1 MRLFFQGR
9 PHGFWRSLAAKPTL
23 LHSVLLFGTA
33 VGSAVPAASAYAQA
47 GVADDG
53 ARATS
58 FDVPAGPLEDALNR
72 FARQAGITLSFDP
85 ALVRGKQADA
95 LSGSRSVADGLAA
108 LLSAHRLAAV
118 RGDSGAYS
126 VQPATAAETAVASGT
141 ALPTLT
147 VTAEAEHADGPVH
160 GYVAQRSATATRTD
174 TPLIETPRAVT
185 VVTREQMDDQA
196 VHTVEQ
202 SLRYS
207 AGVLTEVKGYD
218 PRLSSLTVRGFAPA
232 EFLDGFKL
240 YTSNAYSGWL
250 IEPQGLERVELLKG
264 PGAVYDPSAPGGVIN
279 MVSKRPSAEAVRE
292 VGLSIGNNDR
302 YQGSFDLGGALNAD
316 GSLLFRLNGLFRN
329 SSGQTDFSRD
339 DRNFIAPALT
349 WKPSSRTK
357 VTLLAEVTRDRM
369 TPESA
374 WPIGALIAPNPNGR
388 IPRERFVGE
397 PGVDHYDRNASS
409 VTYLLEHQ
417 LNDHW
422 TLRQNAR
429 YAALDID
436 YQQVYGESF
445 QSDQRTLNRG
455 VRRLVDKSRTAALDT
470 QVEGRFRTGPVA
482 HTLLLGMDYQ
492 RYVSDKKSGVGPAS
506 PIDAFAPVYGAPVTV
521 PAVTPVFASSMPA
534 GSTVTTDGLRQR
546 GIYVQDQMR
555 SGPWS
560 LGLAVRRDQSRNSFS
575 GSLVAAPGPDTK
587 TTYNAGLL
595 YLASNGLA
603 PYLSYSTSFTPLPGA
618 LANGTLFKPE
628 LGRQFE
634 VGLKYR
640 PPGVD
645 ALFTISA
652 FDLRK
657 NNVTTF
663 NPYLFSPT
671 AQIGEVRTRGPELE
685 ARAALTKQL
694 KLVASYTFLDAK
706 VTRSLNPSEVG
717 KQPVQTAR
725 KTASL
730 WLDYR
735 FGSSELRGWSVGGG
749 VRYVDKVPASTD
761 NSLYNPAYTLV
772 DAALR
777 YEHGPYTF
785 ALNATN
791 LFNKTYVAGYGQ
803 YYGQGRALQ
812 AKATFRW

>member
-1 MRLFFQGR
+1 M
-9 PHGFWRSLAAKPTL
+9 
-23 LHSVLLFGTA
+23 LFGTA
-33 VGSAVPAASAYAQA
+33 VGWAVPAERVWAQA
-47 GVADDG
+47 GDA
-53 ARATS
+53 ARAT
-58 FDVPAGPLEDALNR
+58 FEVPAGPLEDALNR

-95 LSGSRSVADGLAA
+95 LSGSLTITEGLAA
-108 LLSAHRLAAV
+108 LLLPHRLEAA
-118 RGDSGAYS
+118 RGSSGAYS
-126 VQPATAAETAVASGT
+126 VQPAAQAQAAGNA

-264 PGAVYDPSAPGGVIN
+264 PGAVYDPAAPGGVIN

-316 GSLLFRLNGLFRN
+316 GSLMFRLNGLFRS

-374 WPIGALIAPNPNGR
+374 WPVGALITPNPNGG
-388 IPRERFVGE
+388 IPRDRFVGE
-397 PGVDHYDRNASS
+397 PGVDHYNRNASS

-417 LNDHW
+417 LNDNW

-455 VRRLVDKSRTAALDT
+455 VRRLVDKSRTSALDT
-470 QVEGRFRTGPVA
+470 QIEGRFRTGPVA

-506 PIDAFAPVYGAPVTV
+506 SIDAFAPVYGAPVTV
-521 PAVTPVFASSMPA
+521 PVIAPVLSATA
-534 GSTVTTDGLRQR
+534 LGSAVTTDGLTQR
-546 GIYVQDQMR
+546 GLYVQDQMR

-560 LGLAVRRDQSRNSFS
+560 LGLAVRRDQSRNSYS
-575 GSLVAAPGPDTK
+575 GSLAAAPGPDTK

-603 PYLSYSTSFTPLPGA
+603 PYFSYSTSFTPLPGA

-628 LGRQFE
+628 LGRQLE

-640 PPGVD
+640 PPGLD

-671 AQIGEVRTRGPELE
+671 AQIGEVRTRGPEFE
-685 ARAALTKQL
+685 ARAALTKRL

-706 VTRSLNPSEVG
+706 VTRSLNPLEVG

-735 FGSSELRGWSVGGG
+735 FGNSEWRGWSLGGG

>member
-1 MRLFFQGR
+1 MLLGI
-9 PHGFWRSLAAKPTL
+9 AA
-23 LHSVLLFGTA
+23 GWA
-33 VGSAVPAASAYAQA
+33 APARHACAQA
-47 GVADDG
+47 GDA
-53 ARATS
+53 ARAA
-58 FDVPAGPLEDALNR
+58 FEVPAGPLEDALNR

-95 LSGSRSVADGLAA
+95 LTGSRTVPEGLAA
-108 LLSAHRLAAV
+108 LLLAHRLAAV
-118 RGDSGAYS
+118 RGDGGAYT
-126 VQPATAAETAVASGT
+126 VQPAPAATAEATGSA

-147 VTAEAEHADGPVH
+147 VTAETEHADGPVH
-160 GYVAQRSATATRTD
+160 GYVAQRSATAMRTD

-264 PGAVYDPSAPGGVIN
+264 PGTVYDPAAPGGVIN

-292 VGLSIGNNDR
+292 VGLPIGNNNR
-302 YQGSFDLGGALNAD
+302 YQGSFDLGGALNDD
-316 GSLLFRLNGLFRN
+316 GSLLFRLNGLFRS

-339 DRNFIAPALT
+339 DRNFLAPALT

-374 WPIGALIAPNPNGR
+374 WPVGALITPNPYGR
-388 IPRERFVGE
+388 ISRSRFIGE
-397 PGVDHYDRNASS
+397 PGVDHYNRNASS
-409 VTYLLEHQ
+409 VTYLFEHQ
-417 LNDHW
+417 LSDNW

-429 YAALDID
+429 YARLDID
-436 YQQVYGESF
+436 YQQVYGLAF
-445 QSDQRTLNRG
+445 QSDQRTLDRG
-455 VRRLVDKSRTAALDT
+455 IRRLVDKSRTSAFDIQL
-470 QVEGRFRTGPVA
+470 EGRLRTGRVA
-482 HTLLLGMDYQ
+482 HTLLIGMDYQ
-492 RYVSDKKSGVGPAS
+492 RYVSDKKIGAGPAS
-506 PIDAFAPVYGAPVTV
+506 SIDAFAPVYGAPVTV
-521 PAVTPVFASSMPA
+521 PTVGPVFGSAIAS
-534 GSTVTTDGLRQR
+534 DGLRQH

-560 LGLAVRRDQSRNSFS
+560 LGLAVRRDQSRNSYT
-575 GSLVAAPGPDTK
+575 GGVLTAQGPDTK

-595 YLASNGLA
+595 YLAPNGLA
-603 PYLSYSTSFTPLPGA
+603 PYFSYSTSFTPLPGA
-618 LANGTLFKPE
+618 LSNGSLFKPE
-628 LGRQFE
+628 LGRQLE
-634 VGLKYR
+634 AGLKYR
-640 PPGVD
+640 PPGMD
-645 ALFTISA
+645 ALFTVSV
-652 FDLRK
+652 FDLRR
-657 NNVTTF
+657 NNVATI
-663 NPYLFSPT
+663 NPYLFTPS
-671 AQIGEVRTRGPELE
+671 AQIGEVRSRGPEFE
-685 ARAALTKQL
+685 ARTALTKQL

-706 VTRSLNPSEVG
+706 VTRSLNLAEVG
-717 KQPVQTAR
+717 RQPVQTAR
-725 KTASL
+725 NTASL

-735 FGSSELRGWSVGGG
+735 LGGPEWRGWSVGGG
-749 VRYVDKVPASTD
+749 VRYVGKVPASAD
-761 NSLYNPAYTLV
+761 NSFYNPAYTLV

-777 YEHGPYTF
+777 YERGPYTF

-791 LFNKTYVAGYGQ
+791 LFNRTYVAGNGQ
-803 YYGQGRALQ
+803 YFGQGRALQ